1 MEAILMQDLYEPD
14 IQEVLQTENCLVY
27 HLENDGGTGAITR
40 YAVYPGIEL
49 MYNDIH
55 LESCRQNKRARQ
67 NIMEIN
73 HCREGRFECEF
84 RNGTYAYLA
93 EGDLAINMLTN
104 KPNDTWFPLSHYHG
118 ISVVIDME
126 QAEQTIAAISAALDG
141 VAIDPK
147 IIRSR
152 LCGDDSCFI
161 MRAEASI
168 QHIFSELY
176 TAPEH
181 LRMGYFKLKI
191 LELLLF
197 LGAVE
202 MPSQFEERQ
211 YFHKDQVA
219 VIKEIKEYMTEHL
232 DKHFTLSELSQRF
245 DIPLTAM
252 KLCFKGVY
260 GSPIY
265 TYMISYRMQTAAVL
279 LRQTKES
286 ITAIG
291 MKLGYSNSS
300 KFSEAFKK
308 AMGMTPQEYRKN
320 NCLIGVSLV

>member
-14 IQEVLQTENCLVY
+14 IQEVLQTDKCLVY
-27 HLENDGGTGAITR
+27 HLENNGGTGVITR
-40 YAVYPGIEL
+40 YSVYPGIEL

-55 LESCRQNKRARQ
+55 LGFCRQNKQARQ

-84 RNGTYAYLA
+84 ANGTYAYLA

-104 KPNDTWFPLSHYHG
+104 KPNDTCFPLSHYHG

-126 QAEQTIAAISAALDG
+126 QAEQTIRIISAALG
-141 VAIDPK
+141 GISIDLQS
-147 IIRSR
+147 IRGR
-152 LCGDDSCFI
+152 LCGDGSCFI

-181 LRMGYFKLKI
+181 LRQGYFKLKI

-202 MPSQFEERQ
+202 IPSLLEKRH
-211 YFHKDQVA
+211 YFHQSQVA
-219 VIKEIKEYMTEHL
+219 AIKQIKEYMTDNL

-265 TYMISYRMQTAAVL
+265 SYMISYRMQTAAVL
-279 LRQTKES
+279 LRQTQES

-291 MKLGYSNSS
+291 AKLGYSNSS
-300 KFSEAFKK
+300 KFSETFKR

-320 NCLIGVSLV
+320 SCLIGVSLD